1 MFPDAGRMFRDGY
14 TVFMRTIRLFHWRT
28 SEAEPLIAALR
39 AAGCRVLYHGGTGA
53 PSVREIREAPPL
65 AIVIDLSRLPSHGR
79 NVGAWV
85 RGSKSIRHIPLIF
98 VGGESAKVTA
108 IQKEIP
114 DATYVSH
121 ARLIGALKRVKP
133 LKDPVIPKQMM
144 QSDPRR
150 TTAQKLGI
158 RKGMR
163 VGLIDPPTGYAR
175 AIGKLPEG
183 AVLEEA
189 ALEEGPRTVCSLT
202 LWFVHDP
209 GEFAASLPARRALA
223 SKGPLWIVWKKGRGD
238 GLNGNFVREAAL
250 AVGLV
255 DYKICSLDA
264 MWSGML
270 FAVKKDRRAP

>member
-1 MFPDAGRMFRDGY
+1 
-14 TVFMRTIRLFHWRT
+14 MRTVRLFHGRAG
-28 SEAEPLIAALR
+28 EAEPSIAALR
-39 AAGCRVLYHGGTGA
+39 AAGYRVIYHGGPQA
-53 PSVREIREAPPL
+53 PSVREIREAPPF

-79 NVGAWV
+79 NIGAWV

-98 VGGESAKVTA
+98 TGGEPAKVTA
-108 IQKEIP
+108 IRKEIP
-114 DATYVSH
+114 DAIYVSH

-133 LKDPVIPKQMM
+133 LKDPVVPKQMM

-158 RKGMR
+158 REGMR
-163 VGLIDPPTGYAR
+163 VGLIDPPGDYTR
-175 AIGKLPEG
+175 AIGKLPES
-183 AVLEEA
+183 AILEEDPRA
-189 ALEEGPRTVCSLT
+189 ACPLI

-223 SKGPLWIVWKKGRGD
+223 SKGPLWIVWRKGRED

-255 DYKICSLDA
+255 DYKICSLDSV
-264 MWSGML
+264 WSGML
-270 FAVKKDRRAP
+270 FAVRKERRAP